1 MSKRLDVLNAV
12 KQMMAV
18 AVSGAEVLGLDGK
31 DMAPSEVPAEG
42 RIIVRAGVPTLTE
55 VTLSP
60 LAYWYDHEIPVEV
73 YGFRSVGITREE
85 ALDTMLVGIGE
96 QIEADRTLAGL
107 VDWLDTSAPET
118 DDLASYTS
126 EGDIIG
132 KPERVTTLTV
142 TASYSTSGP
151 LA

>member
-1 MSKRLDVLNAV
+1 MSKRLDVLTAI
-12 KQMMAV
+12 KQLMEL
-18 AVSGAEVLGLDGK
+18 AVSGAEVMGLDGK

-55 VTLSP
+55 TTLSP
-60 LAYWYDHEIPVEV
+60 LTYWYDHEIPVEV
-73 YGFRSVGITREE
+73 YGLRSAGMTREE

-96 QIEADRTLAGL
+96 RIEADRTLAGL

-118 DDLASYTS
+118 DDLASYTTN
-126 EGDIIG
+126 GDIIG
-132 KPERVTTLTV
+132 KPERVTTLTL